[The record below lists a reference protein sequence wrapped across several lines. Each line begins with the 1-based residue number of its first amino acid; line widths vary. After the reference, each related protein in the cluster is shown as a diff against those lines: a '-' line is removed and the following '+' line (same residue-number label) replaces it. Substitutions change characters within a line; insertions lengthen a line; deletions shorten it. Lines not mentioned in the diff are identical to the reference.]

1 MLMKPCVIVVAAL
14 VASGSTSYSTQEP
27 IDLVSAVRVAAIQ
40 QAEGRRVDLGPGEA
54 APFAGVL
61 LDDVALELLR
71 LEVVSL
77 RDEIAALRSALEAQN
92 EATATAVFRAEIW
105 KAEATPSG
113 LERLVRYACAASFG
127 LAAGVAVAR

>member
-14 VASGSTSYSTQEP
+14 VASASTSYSTQEQ
-27 IDLVSAVRVAAIQ
+27 IDLISAIKVSAVQ
-40 QAEGRRVDLGPGEA
+40 QAEGRRVDLEAGEA

-71 LEVVSL
+71 LEVGSL

-92 EATATAVFRAEIW
+92 EATQTAIFRAEIW
-105 KAEATPSG
+105 KAEATPSAW
-113 LERLVRYACAASFG
+113 ERFARYACAASFG
-127 LAAGVAVAR
+127 LAAGVAVAK

>member
-1 MLMKPCVIVVAAL
+1 MPMKPCVIVVAAL

-40 QAEGRRVDLGPGEA
+40 AAEGRRVDLEAGEA

-71 LEVVSL
+71 LEVGSL
-77 RDEIAALRSALEAQN
+77 RDEITALRSALEAQN
-92 EATATAVFRAEIW
+92 EATQTAVFRAEIW
-105 KAEATPSG
+105 KAEATPSAW
-113 LERLVRYACAASFG
+113 ERFARYACAASFG
-127 LAAGVAVAR
+127 LAAGVAVAK